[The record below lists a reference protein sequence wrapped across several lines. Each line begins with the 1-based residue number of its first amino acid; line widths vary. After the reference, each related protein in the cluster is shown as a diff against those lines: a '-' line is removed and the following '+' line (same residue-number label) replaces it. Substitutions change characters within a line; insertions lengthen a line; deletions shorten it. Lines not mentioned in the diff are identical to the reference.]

1 VKVANLVVVLAALFV
16 APTADAYSY
25 RYADN
30 SVDPGL
36 EPRINFANS
45 KEEQER
51 EIRELLIQR
60 LKQENQS
67 SACEEIRSAEDVA
80 DSDSVAMSKFVETRK
95 IIKSQFKRTWTLT
108 WFVLGGLVLIGLIFE
123 KYWLSFGA
131 VIGFVLDKFV
141 LPIINQLFL

>member
-1 VKVANLVVVLAALFV
+1 VKVENLVVVLAALFV

-25 RYADN
+25 RCADN

-67 SACEEIRSAEDVA
+67 SACEEIRSA
-80 DSDSVAMSKFVETRK
+80 
-95 IIKSQFKRTWTLT
+95 
-108 WFVLGGLVLIGLIFE
+108 
-123 KYWLSFGA
+123 
-131 VIGFVLDKFV
+131 
-141 LPIINQLFL
+141 